1 MHDNARPHLSAAV
14 QNFFQEHNITSI
26 RQPPYSADTNLMD
39 RFVFRNMEQA
49 RNGTCFQNID
59 DVNQFLAT
67 YLNGFRLLSNELQRL
82 QTDIQK
88 IINRGGDYC

>member
-1 MHDNARPHLSAAV
+1 MHENARPHVSGAV
-14 QNFFQEHNITSI
+14 QEHNITWI
-26 RQPPYSADTNLMD
+26 RQPPYSPDMNLMD

-67 YLNGFRLLSNELQRL
+67 YLNGIRRGSLINELQRL
-82 QTDIQK
+82 RTNIQK
-88 IINRGGDYC
+88 NINRGGDYI